1 MIENSGLTVSD
12 FKVGMKVSFVN
23 PQRSNTEENIHEVIA
38 TRDGY
43 VQIMNDTERSQ
54 SWFPSRFVIVNETT
68 PVETQPETFD
78 YIQAMK
84 HYILDQN
91 VELEYEAIE
100 VDSWITVNNDAY
112 CMFPKDRKYR
122 FKPKKVKQTFQ
133 FLIKSKG
140 KYSVTKNKY
149 EDEDQVKKGYSYPV
163 EVIQKLEG

>member
-1 MIENSGLTVSD
+1 MKELTIKD
-12 FKVGMKVSFVN
+12 FKIGMKVSFID
-23 PQRSNTEENIHEVIA
+23 EEWSKAAENSYTVKSIDCNFVYIDNGEELDEGWIPRRFKIIA
-38 TRDGY
+38 
-43 VQIMNDTERSQ
+43 EAL
-54 SWFPSRFVIVNETT
+54 
-68 PVETQPETFD
+68 ETFD
-78 YIQAMK
+78 YLQAMK
-84 HYILDQN
+84 HYILDQD
-91 VELEYEAIE
+91 VELQYEAVE
-100 VDSWITVNNDAY
+100 VDSWITVNNDTY

>member
-12 FKVGMKVSFVN
+12 FKVGMKVSFIN
-23 PQRSNTEENIHEVIA
+23 PVYCKGVENTFTVLMTDSEYVYIDNNDSKEE
-38 TRDGY
+38 G
-43 VQIMNDTERSQ
+43 
-54 SWFPSRFVIVNETT
+54 WFPSRFKIIE
-68 PVETQPETFD
+68 ETFD
-78 YIQAMK
+78 YLQAMK
-84 HYILDQN
+84 HYILDQD

-100 VDSWITVNNDAY
+100 VDSWITINNDTY

-122 FKPKKVKQTFQ
+122 FKPKKIKQTFQ

-149 EDEDQVKKGYSYPV
+149 KDEDQVKKGYTYPV

>member
-23 PQRSNTEENIHEVIA
+23 PQRSDTKENIHEVIG
-38 TRDGY
+38 THDGC
-43 VQIMNDTERSQ
+43 VKIMNNTERGQ
-54 SWFPSRFVIVNETT
+54 FWFPYRFTIINESTHAD
-68 PVETQPETFD
+68 TQPETFD
-78 YIQAMK
+78 YLQAMK

-91 VELEYEAIE
+91 VELERLAEDDMWYP
-100 VDSWITVNNDAY
+100 VNTFQYVFFQKDSS
-112 CMFPKDRKYR
+112 FR
-122 FKPKKVKQTFQ
+122 FKPVEVKQTFQ

-149 EDEDQVKKGYSYPV
+149 EDEDQVKNGYSYPV

>member
-12 FKVGMKVSFVN
+12 IKVGMKVSFVN
-23 PQRSNTEENIHEVIA
+23 SKRSNTKENIHEVIE
-38 TRDGY
+38 THDDC
-43 VQIMNDTERSQ
+43 VKIMNNTAEGQ
-54 SWFPSRFVIVNETT
+54 FWFPYRFTIVNEPT
-68 PVETQPETFD
+68 PVETKPETFD
-78 YIQAMK
+78 YLQAMK
-84 HYILDQN
+84 HYILDQD
-91 VELEYEAIE
+91 VELQYEAIE
-100 VDSWITVNNDAY
+100 FDSWITANDERY

-149 EDEDQVKKGYSYPV
+149 EDEDQVKKGYTYPV

>member
-12 FKVGMKVSFVN
+12 FKVGMKVSFIDPTYN
-23 PQRSNTEENIHEVIA
+23 WKSENNHEVIKVQA
-38 TRDGY
+38 PYVYIRRTDGSLSAY
-43 VQIMNDTERSQ
+43 LP
-54 SWFPSRFVIVNETT
+54 WRFKIIT
-68 PVETQPETFD
+68 ETQQETFD

-84 HYILDQN
+84 HYILDQG

-100 VDSWITVNNDAY
+100 VDSWITVNNDTY
-112 CMFPKDRKYR
+112 YMFPKERNYR

-149 EDEDQVKKGYSYPV
+149 EDEDQVKKGYTYPV